1 MSDQKKFESMMG
13 RHVQGQVNRQA
24 QQQYSQQ
31 AQQYFAKPANTCQC
45 CGGAMQFE
53 PGTQQPHVLTEW
65 ERKYSV
71 HRPCAELAAAQLDR
85 VTGINTDRR

>member
-1 MSDQKKFESMMG
+1 MSDQKKYEQMMG
-13 RHVQGQVNRQA
+13 RHVQGQINR
-24 QQQYSQQ
+24 QYSQQ

-45 CGGAMQFE
+45 CGGPMSSE
-53 PGTQQPHVLTEW
+53 PGSNQPHVLTEW

-71 HRPCAELAAAQLDR
+71 HRPCAEAAAAQLDR